1 MPDGGMTGS
10 TGLRPS
16 LADLIA
22 AASEEAE
29 LLDLS
34 ALVDWPN
41 VAPAPA
47 RALTAGPQAGA
58 AYPAH

>member
-1 MPDGGMTGS
+1 MTGS

-22 AASEEAE
+22 IGVDGAE

-41 VAPAPA
+41 FAPAPA
-47 RALTAGPQAGA
+47 RVLTAGPQAGD

>member
-1 MPDGGMTGS
+1 MTDS
-10 TGLRPS
+10 TGLSPS

-22 AASEEAE
+22 VGSDEAE

-41 VAPAPA
+41 IAPAPISA
-47 RALTAGPQAGA
+47 AEPQAGGA
-58 AYPAH
+58 CPAY